1 MQEVGCLTAG
11 LCEKDFLKFYE
22 SLRCVHQSLDR
33 FAGTQKRQ
41 KKTLTDFAL
50 VLLLCN
56 LAAFRQRGSILH
68 KNVVWQQQQQQ
79 HAFAEQTLFPKL
91 GIAGITDKYK
101 MR

>member
-1 MQEVGCLTAG
+1 M
-11 LCEKDFLKFYE
+11 
-22 SLRCVHQSLDR
+22 RQSLDSPEH
-33 FAGTQKRQ
+33 KRS
-41 KKTLTDFAL
+41 KRKTLTDFAL

-79 HAFAEQTLFPKL
+79 KHAFAEQTLFPKL
-91 GIAGITDKYK
+91 GITGIADKYK